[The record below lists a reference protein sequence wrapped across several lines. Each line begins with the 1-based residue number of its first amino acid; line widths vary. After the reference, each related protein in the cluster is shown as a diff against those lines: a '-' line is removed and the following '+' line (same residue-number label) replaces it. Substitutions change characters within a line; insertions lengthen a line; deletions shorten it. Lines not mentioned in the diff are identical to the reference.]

1 MTGNRNLETGMT
13 QSNPNPKARITLR
26 LRTKLALGF
35 AFLAVLFVGAAIF
48 ILYQNMRAQLRQDVR
63 DRLRD
68 AVAIAALQVDG
79 DQHAL
84 LTDPSQEGGELYMQ
98 LKRVLQN
105 IRDAGAE
112 YRFVYTMRQNPDGSI
127 MFVVDAEESEE
138 DISHLGDI
146 YDDAGPM
153 LVENFATMQQPM
165 VEEEF
170 YTDKWGTWLTGY
182 APFYTSD
189 GRREGILGMDIASTR
204 VVEWERRA
212 QWLALI
218 VFLVSTPPI
227 AVLGWLLG
235 NSLTRPISKLIE
247 GAEAITRG
255 NLDYRANVKTGDEIE
270 VLAEAFNAMAGKT
283 SELISGLEQSV
294 AERTALLS
302 TVNQLGRAITSVLDP
317 EEVIHQ
323 VVNLITER
331 LGYYYAAIFLVDDSG
346 QWAELR
352 DATGEAG
359 RVLKESKHRLH
370 IEGRNMVGSAI
381 RTRRARV
388 ALDVG
393 AEPARFENPLL
404 PYTRSEIALP
414 LIVGDRVLGALD
426 VQSTAEAAFSEQDI
440 ETMQGMANQV
450 AVALENARLFQDTRQ
465 GLQELRA
472 IQRQY
477 VREGWT
483 SLLSSTDKLKY
494 EVGEKH
500 ADSSGPELD
509 VPLTLRDQIIGQI
522 TLEGDDEWTPEERAW
537 VDAVATQ
544 AAIALENARL
554 VEQSQ
559 KTATY
564 ERIVSEITGKV
575 WSASSIDA
583 ILRTAVRELGK
594 ALNAN
599 EAHIELG
606 IEEESERP

>member
-1 MTGNRNLETGMT
+1 ME
-13 QSNPNPKARITLR
+13 QSDLKPNSRIKLR

-35 AFLAVLFVGAAIF
+35 AFLATLFVGVVIF
-48 ILYQNMRAQLRQDVR
+48 TFYQNMRAQLRQDVR

-68 AVAIAALQVDG
+68 AVAIAALQVNG

-84 LTDPSQEGGELYMQ
+84 LTDPSQEGGELYMR

-112 YRFVYTMRQNPDGSI
+112 YRFVYTMRQDPDGNI
-127 MFVVDAEESEE
+127 LFVVDAEESEE

-146 YDDAGPM
+146 YDDAGPI
-153 LVENFATMQQPM
+153 LVDNFATMQQPM
-165 VEEEF
+165 VEEDF

-189 GRREGILGMDIASTR
+189 GRREGILGMDISSAK
-204 VVEWERRA
+204 VIEWERRS

-218 VFLVSTPPI
+218 IFLVSTPPI
-227 AVLGWLLG
+227 AALGWLLG
-235 NSLTRPISKLIE
+235 NRLTSPISKLIE
-247 GAEAITRG
+247 GTEAITRG
-255 NLDYRANVKTGDEIE
+255 NLDHRVNVKTGDEIE
-270 VLAEAFNAMAGKT
+270 VLAEAFNTMAGKT
-283 SELISGLEQSV
+283 SELIGGLEQKV

-302 TVNQLGRAITSVLDP
+302 TVNQLGHSISSVLDP

-331 LGYYYAAIFLVDDSG
+331 LGYYYAAIFLVDASG
-346 QWAELR
+346 QWAELK

-359 RVLKESKHRLH
+359 RVLRESKHRLQ
-370 IEGRNMVGSAI
+370 IEGRNMVGTAI

-393 AEPARFENPLL
+393 AEPVRFENPLL

-414 LIVGDRVLGALD
+414 LIVGERVLGALD

-465 GLQELRA
+465 SLQEMRA

-477 VREGWT
+477 VREGW
-483 SLLSSTDKLKY
+483 SLLSSTDKLRY
-494 EVGEKH
+494 EVGEKYTE
-500 ADSSGPELD
+500 AGGPELD
-509 VPLTLRDQIIGQI
+509 IPLTLRDQVIGQI
-522 TLEGDDEWTPEERAW
+522 TLEGEDEWTQEERAW
-537 VDAVATQ
+537 IDAVATQ

-559 KTATY
+559 KSATY
-564 ERIVSEITGKV
+564 ERIVSEITSKV

-583 ILRTAVRELGK
+583 ILRTAVRELGR

-599 EAHIELG
+599 EARIELG
-606 IEEESERP
+606 LEEDGERL

>member
-1 MTGNRNLETGMT
+1 M
-13 QSNPNPKARITLR
+13 QHSNPNPKARITLR

-35 AFLAVLFVGAAIF
+35 AFLAILFVGVVIF
-48 ILYQNMRAQLRQDVR
+48 TFYQNMRAQLRQDIR

-98 LKRVLQN
+98 LKSVLQN
-105 IRDAGAE
+105 IRDTGAE
-112 YRFVYTMRQNPDGSI
+112 YRFVYTMRQDADGNI
-127 MFVVDAEESEE
+127 LFVVDAEESEE

-153 LVENFATMQQPM
+153 LVENFASMQGPM
-165 VEEEF
+165 VEEDF

-189 GRREGILGMDIASTR
+189 GRREGVLGMDISSTK
-204 VVEWERRA
+204 VIEWERRA
-212 QWLALI
+212 QWLAVI
-218 VFLVSTPPI
+218 IFLVSTPPI
-227 AVLGWLLG
+227 AALGWLLG
-235 NSLTRPISKLIE
+235 NSMTRPISKLIE
-247 GAEAITRG
+247 GTEAITKG
-255 NLDYRANVKTGDEIE
+255 DLDHRVIVKTGDEIE
-270 VLAEAFNAMAGKT
+270 VLAEAFNAMAAKT
-283 SELISGLEQSV
+283 SELIGSLEQSV
-294 AERTALLS
+294 AERTALLT
-302 TVNQLGRAITSVLDP
+302 TVNQLGQAISSVLDP
-317 EEVIHQ
+317 EDVIHQ

-331 LGYYYAAIFLVDDSG
+331 LGYYYAAIFLLDPAG
-346 QWAELR
+346 QWAELK

-370 IEGRNMVGSAI
+370 VEGRNMVGAAI

-393 AEPARFENPLL
+393 AEPVRFENPLL

-465 GLQELRA
+465 SLQEMRA

-483 SLLSSTDKLKY
+483 SLLSSPDKLKY
-494 EVGEKH
+494 EVGEKY
-500 ADSSGPELD
+500 AETSGPELD

-522 TLEGDDEWTPEERAW
+522 TLEGEDEWTQEERAW

-559 KTATY
+559 KAATY
-564 ERIVSEITGKV
+564 EHIVSEITGKV

-583 ILRTAVRELGK
+583 ILRTAVRELGR

-599 EAHIELG
+599 EARIELG
-606 IEEESERP
+606 LEEDSERS

>member
-1 MTGNRNLETGMT
+1 ME
-13 QSNPNPKARITLR
+13 QSDLKPNTRIKLR

-35 AFLAVLFVGAAIF
+35 AFLATVFVGVVIF
-48 ILYQNMRAQLRQDVR
+48 TFYQNMRAQLRQDVR

-68 AVAIAALQVDG
+68 AVAIAALQVNG

-112 YRFVYTMRQNPDGSI
+112 YRFVYTMRQDPDGNI
-127 MFVVDAEESEE
+127 LFVVDAEESEE

-153 LVENFATMQQPM
+153 LVDNFATMQQPM
-165 VEEEF
+165 VEEDF

-189 GRREGILGMDIASTR
+189 GRREGILGMDISSAK
-204 VVEWERRA
+204 VIEWERRS

-218 VFLVSTPPI
+218 IFLVSTPPI
-227 AVLGWLLG
+227 AALGWLLG
-235 NSLTRPISKLIE
+235 NRLTSPISKLIE
-247 GAEAITRG
+247 GTEAITRG
-255 NLDYRANVKTGDEIE
+255 NLDHRVNVKTGDEIE
-270 VLAEAFNAMAGKT
+270 VLAEAFNTMAGKT
-283 SELISGLEQSV
+283 SELIGGLEQNV

-302 TVNQLGRAITSVLDP
+302 TVNQLGHSISSVLDP

-331 LGYYYAAIFLVDDSG
+331 LGYYYAAIFLVDASG
-346 QWAELR
+346 QWAELK

-359 RVLKESKHRLH
+359 RVLRESKHRLQ
-370 IEGRNMVGSAI
+370 IEGRNMVGTAI

-393 AEPARFENPLL
+393 AEPVRFENPLL

-414 LIVGDRVLGALD
+414 LIVGERVLGALD

-465 GLQELRA
+465 SLQEMRA

-477 VREGWT
+477 VREGW

-494 EVGEKH
+494 EVGEKYTE
-500 ADSSGPELD
+500 AGGPELD
-509 VPLTLRDQIIGQI
+509 IPLTLRDQIIGQI
-522 TLEGDDEWTPEERAW
+522 TLEGEDEWTQEERSW
-537 VDAVATQ
+537 IDAVATQ

-559 KTATY
+559 KSATY
-564 ERIVSEITGKV
+564 ERIVSEITSKV

-583 ILRTAVRELGK
+583 ILRTAVRELGR

-599 EAHIELG
+599 EARIELG
-606 IEEESERP
+606 LEEDSERL

>member
-1 MTGNRNLETGMT
+1 MEH
-13 QSNPNPKARITLR
+13 SNPNPKARIKLR
-26 LRTKLALGF
+26 LRTKLAFGF
-35 AFLAVLFVGAAIF
+35 AFLATLFVGVVIF
-48 ILYQNMRAQLRQDVR
+48 TFYQNMRAQLRQDVR

-112 YRFVYTMRQNPDGSI
+112 YRFVYTMRQNSDGSI
-127 MFVVDAEESEE
+127 LFVVDAEESEE

-146 YDDAGPM
+146 YVDAGPM

-165 VEEEF
+165 VEEDF

-182 APFYTSD
+182 APFYASD
-189 GRREGILGMDIASTR
+189 GRREGILGMDISSTK
-204 VVEWERRA
+204 VIEWERRA
-212 QWLALI
+212 MWLALVI
-218 VFLVSTPPI
+218 FLVSTPPI
-227 AVLGWLLG
+227 AALGWLLG

-247 GAEAITRG
+247 GTEAITLG
-255 NLDYRANVKTGDEIE
+255 DLDRRVNVKTGDEIE
-270 VLAEAFNAMAGKT
+270 VLAEAFNVMAGKT
-283 SELISGLEQSV
+283 SALISGLEQSV

-302 TVNQLGRAITSVLDP
+302 TVNQLGHAISSVLDP

-323 VVNLITER
+323 AVNLITER
-331 LGYYYAAIFLVDDSG
+331 LGYYYAAIFLVDASG
-346 QWAELR
+346 QWAELK

-359 RVLKESKHRLH
+359 RVLRESKHRLQV
-370 IEGRNMVGSAI
+370 EGRNMVGTAI

-393 AEPARFENPLL
+393 AESVRFENPLL

-414 LIVGDRVLGALD
+414 LLVGDRVLGALD

-450 AVALENARLFQDTRQ
+450 AVTLENARLFQDTRHS
-465 GLQELRA
+465 LQELSA

-477 VREGWT
+477 VREGWE
-483 SLLSSTDKLKY
+483 SLTASTDKLGY
-494 EVGEKH
+494 EVGEKY
-500 ADSSGPELD
+500 ADAGGAELD

-522 TLEGDDEWTPEERAW
+522 TIEGEDEWTQEERAW

-559 KTATY
+559 KSAAY

-583 ILRTAVRELGK
+583 ILRTAVRELGR
-594 ALNAN
+594 ALNAS
-599 EAHIELG
+599 EARIELG
-606 IEEESERP
+606 IDEDGERP

>member
-1 MTGNRNLETGMT
+1 M
-13 QSNPNPKARITLR
+13 
-26 LRTKLALGF
+26 
-35 AFLAVLFVGAAIF
+35 
-48 ILYQNMRAQLRQDVR
+48 RQD
-63 DRLRD
+63 
-68 AVAIAALQVDG
+68 
-79 DQHAL
+79 
-84 LTDPSQEGGELYMQ
+84 
-98 LKRVLQN
+98 
-105 IRDAGAE
+105 
-112 YRFVYTMRQNPDGSI
+112 PDGNI
-127 MFVVDAEESEE
+127 LFVVDAEESEE

-146 YDDAGPM
+146 YDDAGPI
-153 LVENFATMQQPM
+153 LVDNFATMQQPM
-165 VEEEF
+165 VEEDF

-189 GRREGILGMDIASTR
+189 GRREGILGMDISSAK
-204 VVEWERRA
+204 VIEWERRS

-218 VFLVSTPPI
+218 IFLVSTPPI
-227 AVLGWLLG
+227 AALGWLLG
-235 NSLTRPISKLIE
+235 NRLTSPISKLIE
-247 GAEAITRG
+247 GTEAITRG
-255 NLDYRANVKTGDEIE
+255 NLDHRVNVKTGDEIE
-270 VLAEAFNAMAGKT
+270 VLAEAFNTMAGKT
-283 SELISGLEQSV
+283 SELIGGLEQNV

-302 TVNQLGRAITSVLDP
+302 TVNQLGHSISSVLDP

-331 LGYYYAAIFLVDDSG
+331 LGYYYAAIFLVDASG
-346 QWAELR
+346 QWAELK

-359 RVLKESKHRLH
+359 RVLRESKHRLQ
-370 IEGRNMVGSAI
+370 IEGRNMVGTAI

-393 AEPARFENPLL
+393 AEPVRFENPLL

-414 LIVGDRVLGALD
+414 LIVGERVLGALD

-465 GLQELRA
+465 SLQEMRA

-477 VREGWT
+477 VREGW

-494 EVGEKH
+494 EVGEKYTE
-500 ADSSGPELD
+500 AGGPELD
-509 VPLTLRDQIIGQI
+509 IPLTLRDQIIGQI
-522 TLEGDDEWTPEERAW
+522 TLEGEDEWTQEERSW
-537 VDAVATQ
+537 IDAVATQ

-559 KTATY
+559 KSATY
-564 ERIVSEITGKV
+564 ERIVSEITSKV

-583 ILRTAVRELGK
+583 ILRTAVRELGR

-599 EAHIELG
+599 EARIELG
-606 IEEESERP
+606 LEEDSERL